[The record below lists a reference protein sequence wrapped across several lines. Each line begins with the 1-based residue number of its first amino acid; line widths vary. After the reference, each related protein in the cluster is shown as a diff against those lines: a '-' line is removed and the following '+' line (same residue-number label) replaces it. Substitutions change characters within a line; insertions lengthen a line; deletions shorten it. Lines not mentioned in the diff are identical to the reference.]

1 MIGTQI
7 DRRLLFIL
15 YLLSFI
21 LLREWLL
28 PVMMLTDTSYLQLF
42 LLFIALVFLLALAR
56 VKWWLCCSSKN
67 HLYYLGYPVH
77 VFR

>member
-42 LLFIALVFLLALAR
+42 LLFIALVFLLALATGEM
-56 VKWWLCCSSKN
+56 VAVCSSKN

>member
-42 LLFIALVFLLALAR
+42 LLFTALFFYCVGTGEMVA
-56 VKWWLCCSSKN
+56 VCSSKN

>member
-7 DRRLLFIL
+7 EQTTSVHFISSIFYLATGMAPSGYDVDGYELFAT
-15 YLLSFI
+15 LSAVYCACFFI
-21 LLREWLL
+21 GVGTGEM
-28 PVMMLTDTSYLQLF
+28 V
-42 LLFIALVFLLALAR
+42 AG
-56 VKWWLCCSSKN
+56 CSSKN

>member
-15 YLLSFI
+15 YTSIFYLATGMAPSGYDVDGYELFATLSAVCCACFFI
-21 LLREWLL
+21 GVGTGEM
-28 PVMMLTDTSYLQLF
+28 VDG
-42 LLFIALVFLLALAR
+42 
-56 VKWWLCCSSKN
+56 CSSKN
-67 HLYYLGYPVH
+67 HLYYLGYPLH